1 MNSAHRDLQKPP
13 ALDGGTI
20 PTEISWGRVFYRAA
34 ATVAGLIVVLTAL
47 NYFYN
52 ISLDRPLIPFVPLLF
67 AGLVWLIGW
76 GLR

>member
-1 MNSAHRDLQKPP
+1 MNFAHRPLKTPP
-13 ALDGGTI
+13 ASDSDAGKK
-20 PTEISWGRVFYRAA
+20 EMSWGPVLYRAA
-34 ATVAGLIVVLTAL
+34 ATLAGLIVVLTAV

-52 ISLDRPLIPFVPLLF
+52 VSQDRPLIPLVPLLF

>member
-1 MNSAHRDLQKPP
+1 MNSTHRFLKRTPGSGCAADKN
-13 ALDGGTI
+13 
-20 PTEISWGRVFYRAA
+20 EMSWGRVLYRAA
-34 ATVAGLIVVLTAL
+34 ATLAGLIVVLTAL

-52 ISLDRPLIPFVPLLF
+52 VSHDRPLIPLAPLLF